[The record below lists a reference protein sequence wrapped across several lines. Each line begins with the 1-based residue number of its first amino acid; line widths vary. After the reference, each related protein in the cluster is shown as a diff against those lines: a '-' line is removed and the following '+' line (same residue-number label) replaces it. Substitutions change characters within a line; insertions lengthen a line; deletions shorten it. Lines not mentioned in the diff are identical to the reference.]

1 MKTIYKPLLTLT
13 VLVLSTLS
21 SRAQDCTCAETFDQV
36 VQVYE
41 NDYALFNI
49 KITDAN
55 RKLYASNKEVFKKK
69 AGNVSEVEDCLPV
82 LEQWLQFF
90 RDGHTYI
97 RFTGTNGNKE
107 TRDSIVIDKNA
118 FLKETNRIKR
128 KKTYKEN
135 DLLGIWKYGAYE
147 VGIMPK
153 KDTRENKFIGVVLS
167 SKNNVW
173 KQGDV
178 KFELSQ
184 IYGNDYEV
192 VYYMDDNSGRKLKE
206 KLKNPENL
214 EFVDYN
220 NWVKIWPSNP
230 NTTTTAKET
239 DLYSDF
245 HIRMINGK
253 IPYIRFPNFYEKE
266 PAFVDSLIKSH
277 HQELVNADFFIV
289 DVRDNNGGND
299 VVYKPLFPYI
309 LSGPI
314 ETPNYGIWFSKG
326 NIDFFLDGRKPEEL
340 DDESKEEYDYL
351 SSLEGT
357 LFWPNGDKYASISIP
372 DTLFAPHQKVAVLI
386 NDKTIS
392 SGETFVYRT
401 RQSEK
406 VILYGQN
413 TAGIIDGFNVLTKTI
428 NCFEL
433 HYPSSVRAKDV
444 AENPI
449 DPYGM
454 APDVYVDKK
463 VDVLKFAIDH
473 MTELLKKY
481 SPK

>member
-1 MKTIYKPLLTLT
+1 MKLITKPLLSIFILSISHLT
-13 VLVLSTLS
+13 V
-21 SRAQDCTCAETFDQV
+21 RAQDCTCAEAFEQV

-49 KITDAN
+49 KVNEAN
-55 RKLYASNKEVFKKK
+55 RKLYAANKEVFRKK
-69 AGNVSEVEDCLPV
+69 AGNVSEIKECLPV
-82 LEQWLQFF
+82 LQQWLQFF
-90 RDGHTYI
+90 RDGHNNI
-97 RFTGTNGNKE
+97 SFTGDRAHTD
-107 TRDSIVIDKNA
+107 TRESIAIDKSI
-118 FLKETNRIKR
+118 FLKEINSV
-128 KKTYKEN
+128 KKMKAFKKN

-153 KDTRENKFIGVVLS
+153 KDASQTEFTGVILTS
-167 SKNNVW
+167 TNSLW
-173 KQGDV
+173 KPGDV

-192 VYYMDDNSGRKLKE
+192 VYFMDDNSGRKLKG

-220 NWVKIWPSNP
+220 HWVKVWPSNP
-230 NTTTTAKET
+230 NTKTDAEET

-245 HIRMINGK
+245 HIRMIDGK

-266 PAFVDSLIKSH
+266 PDFVDSLIKSH

-299 VVYKPLFPYI
+299 VVYNPLFPYI

-314 ETPNYGIWFSKG
+314 QTPNYGLWISSG
-326 NIDFFLDGRKPEEL
+326 NIDIFLDGRNPEEL
-340 DDESKEEYDYL
+340 DDESKAEYDYL
-351 SSLEGT
+351 SSLKGT
-357 LFWPNGDKYASISIP
+357 LFWPDGDEYARTSIP
-372 DTLFAPHQKVAVLI
+372 DTLFAPHQKVAVLM
-386 NDKTIS
+386 NEKTIS

-413 TAGIIDGFNVLTKTI
+413 TAGIIDGFNVLTRSI
-428 NCFEL
+428 DCFDL
-433 HYPSSVRAKDV
+433 NYPSSIRAKDV
-444 AENPI
+444 PENPI
-449 DPYGM
+449 DPYGI
-454 APDVYVDKK
+454 APDVYVDEKI
-463 VDVLKFAIDH
+463 DVLKFAIEH
-473 MTELLKKY
+473 MSRLIELK
-481 SPK
+481 

>member
-1 MKTIYKPLLTLT
+1 MFT
-13 VLVLSTLS
+13 VLVLITLS
-21 SRAQDCTCAETFDQV
+21 LRAQDCTCAETFEQV

-49 KITDAN
+49 KVNEAN
-55 RKLYASNKEVFKKK
+55 RKLYAANKEVFKKK
-69 AGNVSEVEDCLPV
+69 AGNVSEIKECLPV
-82 LEQWLQFF
+82 LKQWLQFF
-90 RDGHTYI
+90 RDGHNNI
-97 RFTGTNGNKE
+97 SFIGSSAIIENRK
-107 TRDSIVIDKNA
+107 SIAIDKST
-118 FLKETNRIKR
+118 FLKEINRIR
-128 KKTYKEN
+128 KKKQNKKN

-153 KDTRENKFIGVVLS
+153 KDAPQSEFIGVILN

-173 KQGDV
+173 KPGDV
-178 KFELSQ
+178 KFELRQ

-192 VYYMDDNSGRKLKE
+192 VYYMDDNSEKKLKA
-206 KLKNPENL
+206 KFQNPENL

-220 NWVKIWPSNP
+220 TWVKVWPSNP
-230 NTTTTAKET
+230 NTTINSQET
-239 DLYSDF
+239 ELYSDF
-245 HIRMINGK
+245 HVRMIDGK

-266 PAFVDSLIKSH
+266 PAFVDSLLRSH

-314 ETPNYGIWFSKG
+314 QTPNYGLWISKG
-326 NIDFFLDGRKPEEL
+326 NIDIFLDGRKPEEL

-351 SSLEGT
+351 SSLEGS
-357 LFWPNGDKYASISIP
+357 LFWPDGDEYASTSIP
-372 DTLFAPHQKVAVLI
+372 DTLFAPHQKVAVLM
-386 NDKTIS
+386 NEKTIS

-433 HYPSSVRAKDV
+433 RYPSSVRARDV

-454 APDVYVDKK
+454 APDVYVDKN
-463 VDVLKFAIDH
+463 VDVLKFAIEH
-473 MTELLKKY
+473 MSLLIDKK
-481 SPK
+481 

>member
-1 MKTIYKPLLTLT
+1 MKTISKPLLA
-13 VLVLSTLS
+13 LSFLLLS
-21 SRAQDCTCAETFDQV
+21 ILSGQAQDCTCAEAFDEV

-49 KITDAN
+49 KVTEAN
-55 RKLYASNKEVFKKK
+55 RELYSANKEIFRKK
-69 AGNVSEVEDCLPV
+69 AGNVSVIEECLPV

-97 RFTGTNGNKE
+97 RFTGTKGLKE
-107 TRDSIVIDKNA
+107 TRDSFEIDKDA
-118 FLKETNRIKR
+118 FLKEINSI
-128 KKTYKEN
+128 KEN

-153 KDTRENKFIGVVLS
+153 KDAPENEFIGVVLS

-173 KQGDV
+173 KVGDV

-192 VYYMDDNSGRKLKE
+192 VYYTDDNSGRKLE
-206 KLKNPENL
+206 GKLKNPENL

-220 NWVKIWPSNP
+220 SWVKIWPSNP
-230 NTTTTAKET
+230 NMTAKTEET

-245 HIRMINGK
+245 HIRMIDGK

-266 PAFVDSLIKSH
+266 PAFVDSLIKAH

-289 DVRDNNGGND
+289 DIRDNNGGND
-299 VVYKPLFPYI
+299 AVYKPLFPYI

-314 ETPNYGIWFSKG
+314 QTPNYGLWLSKG
-326 NIDFFLDGRKPEEL
+326 NIDIFLDGRKPEEL
-340 DDESKEEYDYL
+340 DEESKAEYDYL
-351 SSLEGT
+351 SSLTGT
-357 LFWPNGDKYASISIP
+357 LFWPSGDEYASTSIP

-386 NDKTIS
+386 NEKTIS

-413 TAGIIDGFNVLTKTI
+413 TAGIIDGFNVLTRSI
-428 NCFEL
+428 DCFDL
-433 HYPSSVRAKDV
+433 YYPSSVRARDV

-454 APDVYVDKK
+454 APDVYVDEE
-463 VDVLKFAIDH
+463 VDVLKYAIEH
-473 MTELLKKY
+473 MSHLIDKK
-481 SPK
+481 

>member
-1 MKTIYKPLLTLT
+1 MKTIPKPLLTLT
-13 VLVLSTLS
+13 ILVVSMLC
-21 SRAQDCTCAETFDQV
+21 SRAQDCTCAEAFEQAV
-36 VQVYE
+36 KVYE

-49 KITDAN
+49 KVTEAN
-55 RKLYASNKEVFKKK
+55 KKLYAANKEIFRNK
-69 AGNVSEVEDCLPV
+69 AGHVSEIEKCLPV
-82 LEQWLQFF
+82 LQQWLQFF
-90 RDGHTYI
+90 RDGHSNI
-97 RFTGTNGNKE
+97 SF
-107 TRDSIVIDKNA
+107 IDKNTHIETRERIA
-118 FLKETNRIKR
+118 IDKSTFLKEINRIKE
-128 KKTYKEN
+128 KKDNKEN

-153 KDTRENKFIGVVLS
+153 KDAPESEFIGVVLN
-167 SKNNVW
+167 SKNTLW
-173 KQGDV
+173 KPGDV
-178 KFELSQ
+178 KFELRQ

-192 VYYMDDNSGRKLKE
+192 VYTMDDNGTRKFKG
-206 KLKNPENL
+206 KLQNPENL

-220 NWVKIWPSNP
+220 NWVKLWPSNP
-230 NTTTTAKET
+230 NTTAQAQET

-245 HIRMINGK
+245 HIRMIDDK

-314 ETPNYGIWFSKG
+314 QTPNYGLWISEG
-326 NIDFFLDGRKPEEL
+326 NIDIFLDGRKPEDL
-340 DDESKEEYDYL
+340 DEEGKAEYDYL
-351 SSLEGT
+351 SSLKGS
-357 LFWPNGDKYASISIP
+357 LFWPDGDEYASTTVP
-372 DTLFAPHQKVAVLI
+372 DTLFAPHQKVAVLM
-386 NDKTIS
+386 NEKTIS
-392 SGETFVYRT
+392 SGETFLYRT

-406 VILYGQN
+406 VVLYGQN
-413 TAGIIDGFNVLTKTI
+413 TAGIIDGFNVLTKRI

-433 HYPSSVRAKDV
+433 RYPSSVRAKDV

-454 APDVYVDKK
+454 APDVYVDKNL
-463 VDVLKFAIDH
+463 DVLKFAIEH
-473 MTELLKKY
+473 MSILTNKN
-481 SPK
+481 